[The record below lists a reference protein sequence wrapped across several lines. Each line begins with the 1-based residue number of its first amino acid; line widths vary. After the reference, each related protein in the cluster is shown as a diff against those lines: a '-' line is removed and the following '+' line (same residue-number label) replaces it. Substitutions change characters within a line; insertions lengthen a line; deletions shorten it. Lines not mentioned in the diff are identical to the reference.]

1 MADKYKSFYLTDL
14 VPLIE
19 HCALDLMIS
28 PVIAGKKQDGTI
40 MNLTEIANQNSMN
53 AMYNDGVRDFA
64 RVLIRELQGDGEVD
78 DDG

>member
-1 MADKYKSFYLTDL
+1 
-14 VPLIE
+14 
-19 HCALDLMIS
+19 MIS

-64 RVLIRELQGDGEVD
+64 RAVIRELNSPED
-78 DDG
+78 DSDE

>member
-19 HCALDLMIS
+19 HCALDLMTS

-64 RVLIRELQGDGEVD
+64 RAVIRELNGPED
-78 DDG
+78 DSDE